1 MYPARL
7 SWRKRLAGLK
17 IYTDENVD
25 VRIVEG
31 LRKKGVNAFSAIEK
45 GMTGVS
51 DVEHFNYASEIQA
64 VIFTHDHHF
73 LEIAKTLFKE
83 GKDHW
88 GVIFV
93 EITRLSV
100 GESIKR
106 LALYAEVLSPDE
118 MKNQVEFL

>member
-1 MYPARL
+1 M
-7 SWRKRLAGLK
+7 AGLK

-88 GVIFV
+88 RVIFV

>member
-1 MYPARL
+1 M
-7 SWRKRLAGLK
+7 AGLK